1 MVEERPK
8 RRKRKAPA
16 KKRPPKA
23 VPATEEEQ
31 PVRLPEE
38 LPQEEV
44 PAAIEPWVEE
54 APVAEERQGV
64 PVEEV
69 VSAAAEEEAR
79 PAPRAEPKPAK
90 EPVTPVTTLSVL
102 MSRPEFRQRVVQ
114 LVARKLR

>member
-23 VPATEEEQ
+23 IPATEEGQ
-31 PVRLPEE
+31 PLSPLEGAV
-38 LPQEEV
+38 PQ
-44 PAAIEPWVEE
+44 EE

-79 PAPRAEPKPAK
+79 PVPRAEPKPAK
-90 EPVTPVTTLSVL
+90 EPVTPVTTLGVL